1 MRNFIRIFIMSL
13 ILPLCRAAELTS
25 MPPPAHLQAGELKL
39 NANELA
45 TALPLLEARVVM
57 GNYLERNGR
66 LNARTLEAL
75 KRDYQL
81 AQAAVPSDEINSYRT
96 YRPDIPLYRQSD
108 AAVATL
114 GRERLLELRQTAKN
128 IAEKSDRAYRLGT
141 IAHLTK
147 LRDEAEFLKLDRVCK
162 NLPETSPAP
171 LNDTLSPLPF
181 FLQSAAALSKLSS
194 QELDI
199 LIRFEREQVKLAKTG
214 NETDF
219 PFANETK
226 ANLERLERAA
236 GMK

>member
-39 NANELA
+39 NANELT
-45 TALPLLEARVVM
+45 TALPLLEARVAM
-57 GNYLERNGR
+57 GTYLERNGR

-81 AQAAVPSDEINSYRT
+81 TQAAVPSDEINSYRT

-114 GRERLLELRQTAKN
+114 GNGCSNCGRRPEILPKKATGL
-128 IAEKSDRAYRLGT
+128 IGSGT

-147 LRDEAEFLKLDRVCK
+147 LQDEAEFLNWTGSARICRKHHR
-162 NLPETSPAP
+162 P
-171 LNDTLSPLPF
+171 LND
-181 FLQSAAALSKLSS
+181 
-194 QELDI
+194 
-199 LIRFEREQVKLAKTG
+199 RFRRCRFPAKRRRPEQTQQPGAGHPDQARTRTGKTG
-214 NETDF
+214 KNR
-219 PFANETK
+219 K
-226 ANLERLERAA
+226 
-236 GMK
+236 